1 MATHAHSTRTPLLP
15 LSRSA
20 QPLLGQGLGRQSG
33 PVTQAIRA
41 MRAAEPLPP
50 ADAAIE
56 AIREGLIRYF
66 VEDDGA
72 DRQRVRELRRRIADR
87 IEADLALL
95 DALDGDPD
103 AEPSLGAP
111 EPIITGGFGYGDRCR
126 HSDQAYWA
134 GGNSDDQEYDAGSDR
149 EEENE
154 HGGDILDEPHDPQP
168 DDVLKWMHGW
178 DPRVADGARK
188 ARREVE
194 AMRARKDREARA

>member
-1 MATHAHSTRTPLLP
+1 
-15 LSRSA
+15 
-20 QPLLGQGLGRQSG
+20 
-33 PVTQAIRA
+33 

-66 VEDDGA
+66 VEEDGV
-72 DRQRVRELRRRIADR
+72 DRHRVRDLRRRIANR

-95 DALDGDPD
+95 DVLDGDSD

-111 EPIITGGFGYGDRCR
+111 EPITTGGWGYEDRCR
-126 HSDQAYWA
+126 HSDQDHWA
-134 GGNSDDQEYDAGSDR
+134 GGNSDDQEHDAGSDR

-154 HGGDILDEPHDPQP
+154 HGGDIQDEPHDAQP
-168 DDVLKWMHGW
+168 DDVVPRMHGY

-188 ARREVE
+188 ARREAE